1 MININISSQDLDSIC
16 KILSNLNI
24 LSHSKINKFL
34 QMCRIEN
41 LGIEGKQI
49 IKNGISYY
57 TMRDSK
63 KDKLYKSFVN
73 HIQKT
78 NNASCIIVFLETV
91 FDPINYTND
100 IEGYN
105 EARDNINKVLLLKGL
120 EITNQG
126 KIINVKQ
133 ANSLEEVEER
143 VNKLKRDL
151 KVRNVH
157 KFVEKYSTR
166 EYLSKD
172 FFHATFEGV
181 KGIFQRIRELTNRTT
196 DGQALLDE
204 VFSKQKPLLVFNNL
218 ATETDYNE
226 FIGLKDLILSLHK
239 MVRNP
244 NAHTPRLLSETE
256 YDECLDIF
264 VLISR
269 VHKYLD
275 KCNATCFV

>member
-24 LSHSKINKFL
+24 LSHSKIDKFL

-49 IKNGISYY
+49 TKNGIPYY
-57 TMRDSK
+57 TMGDSK

-78 NNASCIIVFLETV
+78 NNANCIIVFLETV

-157 KFVEKYSTR
+157 KFVEKYSRR